1 MKKLCTFFIFKM
13 VDNNYFYTSHV
24 VLREMNVN
32 CVLEVK
38 RNVLLQSFCFSS
50 FLFLLP
56 WLEKES
62 SNKKKMITVL
72 LSTSFQISFI
82 IWCQRATRSLI
93 QSSGFFL
100 LYPYVFC
107 SYLLVFVADSKEE
120 EKFLAWK
127 KRKEQTKHLP
137 RLSIL
142 SFLERSEKSRFS

>member
-1 MKKLCTFFIFKM
+1 M
-13 VDNNYFYTSHV
+13 FYSEKWMLLLNSVVGV
-24 VLREMNVN
+24 VLA
-32 CVLEVK
+32 VK
-38 RNVLLQSFCFSS
+38 REILLQSFSFSF
-50 FLFLLP
+50 FLFLCLD
-56 WLEKES
+56 WKRKFLQE
-62 SNKKKMITVL
+62 KKMITVL